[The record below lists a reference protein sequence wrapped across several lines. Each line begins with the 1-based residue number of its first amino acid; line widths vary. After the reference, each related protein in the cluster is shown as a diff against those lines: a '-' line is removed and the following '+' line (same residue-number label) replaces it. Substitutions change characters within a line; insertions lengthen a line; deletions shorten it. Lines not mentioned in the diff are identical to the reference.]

1 MRADR
6 FVAYYRVSTSRQGA
20 SGLGLEAQRE
30 RVASFADGAGATV
43 VAEHTEVETGKGHDA
58 LTKRPKLAAALAQAR
73 ALGCPVAVAK
83 LDRLGRDVAFISG
96 LMAERVPF
104 VVAELEPD
112 VDPFMLH
119 IYAAVAEQER
129 KAISERTRAA
139 LAAAKARGTKLGGVR
154 EGQRMTADA
163 QARGREVRTAKAD
176 RRAHDLAPIVREVR
190 EEGATT
196 LGAIAKALTARGI
209 ETPRGKREWS
219 AMQVKRLLERTE
231 SV

>member
-1 MRADR
+1 MQAER

-20 SGLGLEAQRE
+20 SGLGLEAQSKRVRAFAEGE
-30 RVASFADGAGATV
+30 RATV

-58 LTKRPKLAAALAQAR
+58 LTKRPKLAAALAEAR
-73 ALGCPVAVAK
+73 ALGCPVVVAK

-104 VVAELEPD
+104 VVAELGTD

-129 KAISERTRAA
+129 EVISKRTRDA

-163 QARGREVRTAKAD
+163 QAKGRETRTAKAMQ
-176 RRAHDLAPIVREVR
+176 RARDLAPIIREVR
-190 EEGATT
+190 EEGATS
-196 LGAIAKALTARGI
+196 LGAIAKALTARQI
-209 ETPRGKREWS
+209 ATPRGKGEWS
-219 AMQVKRLLERTE
+219 AMQVKRLLAQAEG
-231 SV
+231 V